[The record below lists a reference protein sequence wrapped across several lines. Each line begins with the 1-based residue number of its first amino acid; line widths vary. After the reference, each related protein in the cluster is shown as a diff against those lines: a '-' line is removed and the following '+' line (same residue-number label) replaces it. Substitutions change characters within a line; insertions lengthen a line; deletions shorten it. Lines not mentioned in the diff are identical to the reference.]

1 MARTLSN
8 ACFFIVFSSATFL
21 HWCLFF
27 TWSAHIGERPNHKV
41 ISVWTEQGL
50 PGQSPPCGVTQGC
63 GIFEARSLLSS
74 HQVVTDPLMILAAMF
89 WTHYQV
95 LDNFD
100 SILSRISWMT
110 WSQKFVLMLWLSIV
124 YFVYSN
130 MTKLRLKYSRLNF
143 GKFGLPQSLIKGS
156 RIII

>member
-1 MARTLSN
+1 MIKIPHSKWREHYQMHV
-8 ACFFIVFSSATFL
+8 FIVFSSATFL

-41 ISVWTEQGL
+41 ISVWTQQGL

-74 HQVVTDPLMILAAMF
+74 HQVVTDPLMILAAML

-110 WSQKFVLMLWLSIV
+110 WSQKLCVDVVVINSLFCL
-124 YFVYSN
+124 F
-130 MTKLRLKYSRLNF
+130 KYD
-143 GKFGLPQSLIKGS
+143 LIKIKVFKIKF
-156 RIII
+156 REIN